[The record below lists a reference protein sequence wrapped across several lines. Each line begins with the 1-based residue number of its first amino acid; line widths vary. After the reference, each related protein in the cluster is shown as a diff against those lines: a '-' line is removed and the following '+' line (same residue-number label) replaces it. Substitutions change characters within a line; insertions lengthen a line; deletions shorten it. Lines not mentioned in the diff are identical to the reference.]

1 MKFQVDGPGIKRIFL
16 VTVGLTIVSLLLPV
30 GVSGRSTL
38 LYLVA
43 QSCFAGGAFVLAG
56 RMAYGREKSI
66 GGIFSD
72 LPTSV
77 AMCAVAGV
85 AVQAFYARLPLV
97 PLVFFLGYPFT
108 VFARRFSLFWVPAS
122 VLSFAAAGRY
132 LFLKDEGLAAWT
144 GIFLFFSYVLGIR
157 LNRDNRRIEHLQSQ
171 LNRINSD
178 AREMMDRI
186 KEDSFSEPAHR
197 IRSEDAARAIALDED
212 DFLQRLLRWGCRVF
226 NARTG
231 ILLIP
236 DQPGFF
242 RMRAAV
248 HRGVQI
254 REGLVPSDKGFIHIT
269 RERDG
274 VLCVSDASSARKSL
288 SFYPE
293 DTMVGSFLVK
303 IVADPRWGRDAGDER
318 ATGKI
323 RCVLYFDS
331 EKVNT
336 MSLDGI
342 TAKRLD
348 EFGELVSRAMETAG
362 HLQKLTTE
370 MSSRDAISRYAR
382 GLTQS
387 LDSKDIA
394 EMALEA
400 VLDAVPKC
408 DGAVV
413 MLYDKDLSVV
423 ASKGDLVERLGKEK
437 VLRDE
442 TSQIGLLLRRFA
454 ELESGE
460 GLGDA
465 QGAEIVITH
474 KQAKK
479 YPFFRKGEQLG
490 DIISFAAIPCYMG
503 EGGTSLKA
511 AIAVVSSMANA
522 FGQEEL
528 EELRTIAGM
537 MAPALDNA
545 VQHKQVAELS
555 RTDGLTGLLNHR
567 IFHIVLEGK
576 MNHLVRGNFKSLA
589 VIMVDADHFKKVN
602 DSYGHPVG
610 DEVLVELARRLKT
623 GVRKNDAVARYGGE
637 EFAVILDNAGEKET
651 RDIAEKMRHSIRSRP
666 FSTSAGRISV
676 TASFGFT
683 VLTGP
688 AGMDGKELLDQA
700 DQALYRAKERGRDRI
715 VSYRDIEAAAVSFE
729 TAAVDSGKLI

>member
-1 MKFQVDGPGIKRIFL
+1 MRVQVDDPGIKRIFL
-16 VTVGLTIVSLLLPV
+16 LTVGLTIVSLLLPV
-30 GVSGRSTL
+30 GVSGRTALS
-38 LYLVA
+38 YLIV
-43 QSCFAGGAFVLAG
+43 QSCLSGGGIVLAV
-56 RMAYGREKSI
+56 RTAYERKKSI
-66 GGIFSD
+66 RGILGD
-72 LPTSV
+72 LSTNV
-77 AMCAVAGV
+77 AMCAAAGV
-85 AVQAFYARLPLV
+85 AIQAFYDGLPLV
-97 PLVFFLGYPFT
+97 PLVFFVGYPFT
-108 VFARRFSLFWVPAS
+108 VFARRFKLFWVPAS
-122 VLSFAAAGRY
+122 VLSLAAAGRY
-132 LFLKDEGLAAWT
+132 LFLKEAGLMSWT
-144 GIFLFFSYVLGIR
+144 GVFLFFSCVLGVR
-157 LNRDNRRIEHLQSQ
+157 MNRDGRRIEHLESQ
-171 LNRINSD
+171 LKRINSD

-186 KEDSFSEPAHR
+186 REDAFSDTAHR
-197 IRSEDAARAIALDED
+197 IRGEDAARAIALDED

-226 NARTG
+226 RARTG

-248 HRGVQI
+248 HRGVEI

-274 VLCVSDASSARKSL
+274 ILCVSDASSARKSL

-293 DTMVGSFLVK
+293 DTRVGSFLVK
-303 IVADPRWGRDAGDER
+303 IVTDPRWGKDAGDEGVI
-318 ATGKI
+318 GKI

-336 MSLDGI
+336 MSLDDI

-348 EFGELVSRAMETAG
+348 EFGELVSRAMETSG

-387 LDSKDIA
+387 LDSEYIA

-400 VLDAVPKC
+400 VLDAVPQC

-413 MLYDKDLSVV
+413 MLYDKGLSVV
-423 ASKGDLVERLGKEK
+423 ASKGDLVERLRSEK
-437 VLRDE
+437 ILRDE

-465 QGAEIVITH
+465 QGAEIVITN

-511 AIAVVSSMANA
+511 AIAVVSSKANA
-522 FGQEEL
+522 FGKEEL

-545 VQHKQVAELS
+545 VQHKQVDELS

-567 IFHIVLEGK
+567 VFHIVLDGK
-576 MNHLVRGNFKSLA
+576 MNHLIRGYFKSMA

-610 DEVLVELARRLKT
+610 DEVLVELARRLKR

-651 RDIAEKMRHSIRSRP
+651 RDIAEKMRHSIRSRS
-666 FSTSAGRISV
+666 FETSAGRIPV

-688 AGMDGKELLDQA
+688 VGMAGKELIDQA
-700 DQALYRAKERGRDRI
+700 DQALYQAKERGRDRI
-715 VSYRDIEAAAVSFE
+715 VSYRDIEAAAVNIDPV
-729 TAAVDSGKLI
+729 AVDSGKVI